1 MGSVFADAPL
11 ARRLETA
18 EGHGN
23 AAFIDAQARREPYSG
38 AIRTTVAGT
47 LVMFAGVGSPITQ
60 TFCLGIL
67 ERPTE
72 RDFDAIERFFTSRG
86 SAVFHEVSPH
96 AGADLYAALAGRGYK
111 PIELSNVMYQPID
124 PPSRPEGAPA
134 WSRRS
139 SLDLSRAE
147 ADASTGRAVNP
158 KLRVRMVEASEA
170 DWYGTIASR
179 GWSEMPEVLP
189 FIHGFARSSVEV
201 ATCFVAEL
209 EGQAIATAALFMH
222 EGVALLAG
230 ASTVPE
236 GRRNGAQ
243 LALLDAR
250 LRLAVSRGCD
260 IAMMVAAPGSA
271 SQRNAER
278 NGFRVAYTRTKW
290 QL

>member
-1 MGSVFADAPL
+1 MSTPFADFAL
-11 ARRLETA
+11 ARRLETT
-18 EGHGN
+18 EGQGN

-38 AIRTTVAGT
+38 AMRTTIAGT

-60 TFCLGIL
+60 TFCLGIH

-96 AGADLYAALAGRGYK
+96 AGADLYATLSARGYK
-111 PIELSNVMYQPID
+111 PIEVSNVMYQSID
-124 PPSRPEGAPA
+124 GT
-134 WSRRS
+134 
-139 SLDLSRAE
+139 
-147 ADASTGRAVNP
+147 TGLAVNP
-158 KLRVRMVEASEA
+158 QLRVRVVEKHEA
-170 DWYGTIASR
+170 DWYGAVATR

-189 FIHGFARSSVEV
+189 FMQGFARSSVEV
-201 ATCFVAEL
+201 ATCFVAEIGG
-209 EGQAIATAALFMH
+209 EAIAAAALFMH

-236 GRRNGAQ
+236 GRRQGAQ

-250 LRLAVSRGCD
+250 LRTAVSRGCD
-260 IAMMVAAPGSA
+260 LAMMVAVPGSA

>member
-1 MGSVFADAPL
+1 MSIPFADLAL
-11 ARRLETA
+11 ARRLETT
-18 EGHGN
+18 EGHAN
-23 AAFIDAQARREPYSG
+23 AAFIDAQAKREPYSG
-38 AIRTTVAGT
+38 AMRTTIAGT

-60 TFCLGIL
+60 TVCLGIH
-67 ERPTE
+67 ERPHE

-96 AGADLYAALAGRGYK
+96 AGVDIHSTLSGRGYK
-111 PIELSNVMYQPID
+111 PIELSNVMYQAID
-124 PPSRPEGAPA
+124 STIG
-134 WSRRS
+134 
-139 SLDLSRAE
+139 LD
-147 ADASTGRAVNP
+147 VNP
-158 KLRVRMVEASEA
+158 QLRVREVAKHEAE
-170 DWYGTIASR
+170 WYGGIATR

-189 FIHGFARSSVEV
+189 FMQGFARSSVEV

-209 EGQAIATAALFMH
+209 DDEAIAAAAMFMH

-236 GRRNGAQ
+236 GRRQGAQ

-250 LRLAVSRGCD
+250 LRTAASRGCD
-260 IAMMVAAPGSA
+260 LAMMVAAPGSS

>member
-1 MGSVFADAPL
+1 MPVPFADFPL

-38 AIRTTVAGT
+38 AMRATIAGT

-60 TFCLGIL
+60 TFCLGIH
-67 ERPTE
+67 ERPGE
-72 RDFDAIERFFTSRG
+72 RDFDAIERFFSSRG

-96 AGADLYAALAGRGYK
+96 AGADLYGTLASRGYK

-124 PPSRPEGAPA
+124 
-134 WSRRS
+134 
-139 SLDLSRAE
+139 
-147 ADASTGRAVNP
+147 ASTGLAVNP
-158 KLRVRMVEASEA
+158 RLRVRMVEKNEA
-170 DWYGTIASR
+170 DWYGTVATR

-189 FIHGFARSSVEV
+189 FIHGFARSSVEM

-209 EGQAIATAALFMH
+209 DGQAIATAALFMH

-260 IAMMVAAPGSA
+260 LAMMVAAPGSA

-278 NGFRVAYTRTKW
+278 NGFRVAYTRAKW
-290 QL
+290 RSEEHTSELQSP

>member
-1 MGSVFADAPL
+1 MSTPFADFAL
-11 ARRLETA
+11 ARRLETT

-38 AIRTTVAGT
+38 AMRTTVAGT
-47 LVMFAGVGSPITQ
+47 LAMFAGVGSPITQ
-60 TFCLGIL
+60 TFCLGIH
-67 ERPTE
+67 ERPTD
-72 RDFDAIERFFTSRG
+72 RDFDTIERFFTSRG
-86 SAVFHEVSPH
+86 SPVFHEVSPH
-96 AGADLYAALAGRGYK
+96 AGIDVLGKLAERAYK
-111 PIELSNVMYQPID
+111 PIELSNVMYQPI
-124 PPSRPEGAPA
+124 GA
-134 WSRRS
+134 
-139 SLDLSRAE
+139 D
-147 ADASTGRAVNP
+147 TGLAVNP
-158 KLRVRMVEASEA
+158 QLRVRTVEKHEA
-170 DWYGTIASR
+170 DWYGTIASQ

-189 FIHGFARSSVEV
+189 FIQGFARASVEV
-201 ATCFVAEL
+201 ATCFIAEL
-209 EGQAIATAALFMH
+209 DGYAIATAALFMH

-230 ASTVPE
+230 ASTVPG

-260 IAMMVAAPGSA
+260 LAMMVAAPGSA

>member
-1 MGSVFADAPL
+1 MISVFADAPL
-11 ARRLETA
+11 ARRLETT

-38 AIRTTVAGT
+38 AIRTTIAGT

-60 TFCLGIL
+60 TFCLGMH
-67 ERPTE
+67 ERPGDKE
-72 RDFDAIERFFTSRG
+72 FSAIERFFTSRG
-86 SAVFHEVSPH
+86 SPVFHEVCPH
-96 AGADLYAALAGRGYK
+96 AGAELYAALAGRGYK

-124 PPSRPEGAPA
+124 
-134 WSRRS
+134 
-139 SLDLSRAE
+139 
-147 ADASTGRAVNP
+147 ASTGLAVNP
-158 KLRVRMVEASEA
+158 RLGVRTVDTGEA
-170 DWYGTIASR
+170 DWYGAIASR
-179 GWSEMPEVLP
+179 GWSEMPEVVP
-189 FIHGFARSSVEV
+189 FIQGFARSSVDV

-250 LRLAVSRGCD
+250 LRLAVARGCD
-260 IAMMVAAPGSA
+260 LAMMVAAPGSA